1 MTGLQTALTV
11 AAGVAVWTLRLRG
24 LAHLRAQPP
33 APTAPSAWPAVSIVI
48 PARNEAANLPA
59 LLSSLARLDP
69 APAEIIVVDDHS
81 TDGTAAVARQAGAR
95 VLRPGPR
102 PRDWLGKPWACAAG
116 AAQARGDWILF
127 TDADTVHGPAALATA
142 VGRAAETGAGL
153 VSVLPS
159 HVAVARWERF
169 QGIFHLLLAIATRTT
184 DGLSGR
190 TGGER
195 RFCIGQFLLFS
206 RRAYDAVGGHA
217 AVRDRVAE
225 DLAFAARVTRAGLG
239 YQLVGAPGL
248 LRVRMYPGG
257 VRDFVAGWRRNFREG
272 LRSAGLLGVAEISAV
287 LGWLLGVP
295 LAAAAALATG
305 HPGQALAW
313 GAVYAATSLEVHRR
327 QALVMASA
335 PPAAVAFGYPVF
347 ALLFALISTLALADR
362 LLGRPVSWKGR
373 SIPVQ
378 RLE

>member
-11 AAGVAVWTLRLRG
+11 AAGVAVWALRLRG
-24 LAHLRAQPP
+24 LAHLRAQVP
-33 APTAPSAWPAVSIVI
+33 AATAPSAWPTVSIVI

-59 LLSSLARLDP
+59 LLSSLARLAP

-81 TDGTAAVARQAGAR
+81 TDGTAAVALQAGAR

-102 PRDWLGKPWACAAG
+102 PRGGLGKPWACAAG

-159 HVAVARWERF
+159 HVAVSRWERF

-184 DGLSGR
+184 ADLSAR

-225 DLAFAARVTRAGLG
+225 DLAFAALVTRAGLG
-239 YQLVGAPGL
+239 YQLVGAAGL

-272 LRSAGLLGVAEISAV
+272 MRSAGILGVAELSAV

-305 HPGQALAW
+305 HVDQALAW

-327 QALVMASA
+327 QPLVMASA
-335 PPAAVAFGYPVF
+335 PSGAVAFGYPVF
-347 ALLFALISTLALADR
+347 ALLFVLISILALADR
-362 LLGRPVSWKGR
+362 LLGRPVAWKGR